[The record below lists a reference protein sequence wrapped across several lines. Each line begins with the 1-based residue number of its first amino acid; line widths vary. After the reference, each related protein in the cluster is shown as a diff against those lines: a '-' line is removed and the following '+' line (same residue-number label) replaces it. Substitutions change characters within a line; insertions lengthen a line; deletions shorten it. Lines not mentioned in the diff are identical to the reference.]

1 MEFKT
6 ELKTKDGKVIPKE
19 SIWKPQEAACR
30 LMADAIR
37 RKHRKE
43 EEEKLQKQGCNL
55 CWK

>member
-37 RKHRKE
+37 RKQQ
-43 EEEKLQKQGCNL
+43 EKTEKTQNN
-55 CWK
+55 

>member
-6 ELKTKDGKVIPKE
+6 ELKTQDGKVVPKE

-55 CWK
+55 